1 MNCFPPMSCY
11 ATLAVG
17 VDLRGDKGCAVIMDK
32 DDHDPKQ
39 REASQVLAGI
49 FQQIAED
56 CKVMRLLKTDLNDFV
71 I

>member
-1 MNCFPPMSCY
+1 M
-11 ATLAVG
+11 
-17 VDLRGDKGCAVIMDK
+17 DKGDY
-32 DDHDPKQ
+32 DPTH

-56 CKVMRLLKTDLNDFV
+56 CKVKRLLKTNLDKFV

>member
-1 MNCFPPMSCY
+1 MS
-11 ATLAVG
+11 
-17 VDLRGDKGCAVIMDK
+17 DKGCAVIMNK

-39 REASQVLAGI
+39 RKASQVLAGI

-56 CKVMRLLKTDLNDFV
+56 CKVKRLLKTDLNKFV

>member
-1 MNCFPPMSCY
+1 
-11 ATLAVG
+11 
-17 VDLRGDKGCAVIMDK
+17 MDK
-32 DDHDPKQ
+32 DDYDPTH

-56 CKVMRLLKTDLNDFV
+56 CKVKRLLKTNLDKFV